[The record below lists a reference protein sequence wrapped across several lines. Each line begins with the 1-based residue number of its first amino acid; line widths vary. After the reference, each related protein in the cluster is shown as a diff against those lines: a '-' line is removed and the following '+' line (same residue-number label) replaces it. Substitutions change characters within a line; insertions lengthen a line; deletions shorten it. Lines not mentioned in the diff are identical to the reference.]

1 MSDSDT
7 SGSESPDS
15 DENVDNPLV
24 RAWDRL
30 KSDIDTQQ
38 IREVVNVEN
47 GRPKI
52 DPKKAK
58 ELAQSNNKWAVKGAT
73 GGAIVGAIISIS
85 GVLVIP
91 AAAAGAALG
100 YAIDRNAVDRVEELE
115 EDFQTILEA
124 IEDEEEVDLS
134 RLAMITHIKKKH
146 SRTSISPISKIK
158 VLLNLMKKT
167 ISSYS
172 ESLLFTKRCPICV
185 VRLTSFSP
193 SFYR

>member
-52 DPKKAK
+52 DPKKRK
-58 ELAQSNNKWAVKGAT
+58 SSLK
-73 GGAIVGAIISIS
+73 AIISGPS
-85 GVLVIP
+85 RVLP
-91 AAAAGAALG
+91 
-100 YAIDRNAVDRVEELE
+100 
-115 EDFQTILEA
+115 
-124 IEDEEEVDLS
+124 
-134 RLAMITHIKKKH
+134 
-146 SRTSISPISKIK
+146 
-158 VLLNLMKKT
+158 
-167 ISSYS
+167 
-172 ESLLFTKRCPICV
+172 V
-185 VRLTSFSP
+185 VQ
-193 SFYR
+193 

>member
-134 RLAMITHIKKKH
+134 RLAMITHIKKKTLADEYLPYLENQGFVKFDEENNIVVFREPLIH
-146 SRTSISPISKIK
+146 QA
-158 VLLNLMKKT
+158 M
-167 ISSYS
+167 SYMRS
-172 ESLLFTKRCPICV
+172 
-185 VRLTSFSP
+185 
-193 SFYR
+193 

>member
-1 MSDSDT
+1 MPDSDG
-7 SGSESPDS
+7 SGSESAS
-15 DENVDNPLV
+15 SVEESGGNPLV

-30 KSDIDTQQ
+30 KSDVDTQQ
-38 IREVVNVEN
+38 IREVIKVEN

-73 GGAIVGAIISIS
+73 GGAIAGAVISIS

-91 AAAAGAALG
+91 GAAAGAALG

-124 IEDEEEVDLS
+124 IEDEEKVDLS
-134 RLAMITHIKKKH
+134 RLAMITHIKKEIL
-146 SRTSISPISKIK
+146 SDEYIPYLEDQGFVEFDDENNVVVFREPFIQRA
-158 VLLNLMKKT
+158 M
-167 ISSYS
+167 SY
-172 ESLLFTKRCPICV
+172 
-185 VRLTSFSP
+185 VRD
-193 SFYR
+193 